1 MKRFS
6 LLIAVFLTLA
16 SAPLV
21 RAEAAQ
27 PLTDQ
32 YIEAIR
38 EGCSN
43 ALRGILQVQKSE
55 AVTRVNRGR
64 EYESTLQLMV
74 ALNTRIVANKLDA
87 PTLTSASS
95 KMQQQFSQFQ
105 AHYLIYA
112 DKMDATLDVNC
123 KQAPV
128 TFYDNLSAAREARAK
143 VAEDIKK
150 IEVILDEY
158 QTGFDSLKTT
168 TPLQVEGES

>member
-6 LLIAVFLTLA
+6 LFVAVFLSLVA
-16 SAPLV
+16 SPLV
-21 RAEAAQ
+21 RAETTQ

-32 YIEAIR
+32 HIAAIR
-38 EGCSN
+38 EGCSS

-87 PTLTSASS
+87 PTLTSAAAQLQ
-95 KMQQQFSQFQ
+95 KKFSDFQ
-105 AHYLIYA
+105 ASYLTYA
-112 DKMDATLDVNC
+112 DRMDATLEVNC

-128 TFYDNLSAAREARAK
+128 TFYDNLGMARDARAK
-143 VAEDIKK
+143 VAEDIRQ
-150 IEVILDEY
+150 IETILDDY
-158 QTGFDSLKTT
+158 QNGLDE
-168 TPLQVEGES
+168 LQRTVSPGAEAAS